1 MQSTISRGRESSSGA
16 EKKGESINR
25 QSTLADARR
34 GQLFRDAAVIA
45 VGFSTLVGGGIGAGA
60 ALGIIPKA
68 AHKIEIHKETP
79 TVTIP
84 AAKTI
89 YADRLQEL
97 GKLIRN

>member
-60 ALGIIPKA
+60 ALGIIPRTV
-68 AHKIEIHKETP
+68 HKNEVRIEAPVT
-79 TVTIP
+79 TVP
-84 AAKTI
+84 ATRAI
-89 YADRLQEL
+89 YASRLQEL
-97 GKLIRN
+97 GKMIRK